1 MLWKYFFFHKPWFFS
16 QTVVSFHKPW
26 FFSQPWFFF
35 LQPWFLFTNRGFFS
49 QTVVFSQPWRHWAQ
63 EHILIDF
70 SPKSSFAQQP
80 AHLGHGDGG
89 VGTAKTLYNVV
100 VLLGDGLCRALKHPP
115 RGEQGVWFRRA
126 HPFSFFCLGA
136 RKKTFLYQES
146 KRPVTKEA
154 EL

>member
-1 MLWKYFFFHKPWFFS
+1 MEIFFFHKPWFLF
-16 QTVVSFHKPW
+16 TTEVF
-26 FFSQPWFFF
+26 
-35 LQPWFLFTNRGFFS
+35 FTNRGFFYNRGFVLS
-49 QTVVFSQPWRHWAQ
+49 QTVVFFYKKWRHGAQ

-126 HPFSFFCLGA
+126 HRFSFFFCLGA